1 MNGGA
6 VAYLTQSAY
15 GRNKIELT
23 INNYYTSDQSPY
35 KVAVTG
41 LAGNSVSE
49 TQTSNLSSVY
59 AYNTTN
65 GMKASTTGN
74 ATGIYDL
81 SGGVWDRISG
91 YISNGNNQ
99 LINDGRASG
108 GGSSGMLMGTTS
120 IANVN
125 GYQTLSTRNC
135 TVYPYNDLIND
146 SSINNYNIYKN
157 LLSNVYG
164 YGDSVLETSNIGSYS
179 QSWNSDCSYF
189 PTGETP
195 FYCRGC
201 NYSYDSRTG
210 IFAFSNASGGPAY
223 SSGYRIILI
232 SE

>member
-1 MNGGA
+1 MTIQVHGG
-6 VAYLTQSAY
+6 V
-15 GRNKIELT
+15 
-23 INNYYTSDQSPY
+23 
-35 KVAVTG
+35 
-41 LAGNSVSE
+41 
-49 TQTSNLSSVY
+49 
-59 AYNTTN
+59 
-65 GMKASTTGN
+65 KASTTGN
-74 ATGIYDL
+74 VTGIYDL

-99 LINDGRASG
+99 LINDGKVSD
-108 GGSSGMLMGTTS
+108 GGSSGMLMGTTG

-125 GYQTLSTRNC
+125 GYQILSTRNC
-135 TVYPYNDLIND
+135 MVYPYNDLID
-146 SSINNYNIYKN
+146 DASINNYNIYKN

-164 YGDSVLETSNIGSYS
+164 YGDSVLETSNIGSYA

-210 IFAFSNASGGPAY
+210 IFAFSNAGGGAAY